1 MQGRIWWLKGE
12 GRGIAVGRGVVYI
25 LRHCYRQLSRLRR
38 CGVHVFLAWV
48 LRVCV
53 CVRDNKRVRSNPEV
67 FVRDG
72 VGINSSHTIKSKGP
86 EKEEKLLRKN
96 AGELPDRVGCLGRC
110 TNMQQRQSQEGVNW
124 QKEEQECRRH

>member
-1 MQGRIWWLKGE
+1 
-12 GRGIAVGRGVVYI
+12 
-25 LRHCYRQLSRLRR
+25 
-38 CGVHVFLAWV
+38 
-48 LRVCV
+48 
-53 CVRDNKRVRSNPEV
+53 VRDNKRVRSNPEV